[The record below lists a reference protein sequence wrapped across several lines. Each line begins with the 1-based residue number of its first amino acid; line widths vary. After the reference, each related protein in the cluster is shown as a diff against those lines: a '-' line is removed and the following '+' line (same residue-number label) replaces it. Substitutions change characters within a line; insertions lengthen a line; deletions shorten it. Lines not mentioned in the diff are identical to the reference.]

1 MAGRGRASVADM
13 KRVEY
18 AAIRALDRIGAL
30 DGGGSVAISRR
41 RLGEAIGVSA
51 FRARAALERLQDDGL
66 IEVVERYGSDGAQMP
81 NGIKLTEAGRWF
93 LEGFA
98 AGMREAGESA
108 PVA

>member
-30 DGGGSVAISRR
+30 DGGSVAISRR

-51 FRARAALERLQDDGL
+51 FRARAALERLQADGL
-66 IEVVERYGSDGAQMP
+66 IEVVERYGTDGAQMP
-81 NGIKLTEAGRWF
+81 NGVRLTENGRWF

-98 AGMREAGESA
+98 AGMREAGDSS